1 MLGSLIVETFHNI
14 TPFLSMFQ
22 HTFNQN
28 LIFFISPFIMLD
40 PMIEMIQPSLST
52 LFAGSEKFPL

>member
-1 MLGSLIVETFHNI
+1 
-14 TPFLSMFQ
+14 MFQ

-52 LFAGSEKFPL
+52 LFAGSEKFPLWNFKQINHDLVPLWI